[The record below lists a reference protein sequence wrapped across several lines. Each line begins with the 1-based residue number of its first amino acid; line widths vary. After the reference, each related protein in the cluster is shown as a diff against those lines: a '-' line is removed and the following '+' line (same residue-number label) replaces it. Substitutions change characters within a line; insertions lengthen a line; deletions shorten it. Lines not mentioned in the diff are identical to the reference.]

1 MYLPLALYQLWNA
14 AKFQLFT
21 RICVDNPCRL
31 FVYLARL
38 DTSIELDE
46 ITVFADLIYNCY
58 SCKLK
63 LKRLGK
69 KTFLLTIN
77 LSYLGFRILDTAAL
91 NKSKATQRIL
101 GIQKEVTNA
110 DTTQVLNW
118 TAGAVWKLLQSS
130 KSEDWWGSSARIFVD
145 VISFTKNPFSPI
157 DVTRT
162 PCWQLCEA
170 WQHALDM
177 WRLTEVAHSN
187 VGFQLFR
194 PKKDFGPIPIHFL
207 ELLALSGKY

>member
-77 LSYLGFRILDTAAL
+77 LSYLGFRILDTAAP

-145 VISFTKNPFSPI
+145 IIKFYQKSIFTNRRHPDTVLTTLRSLTTRPGH
-157 DVTRT
+157 VTPDRSCT
-162 PCWQLCEA
+162 FKC
-170 WQHALDM
+170 
-177 WRLTEVAHSN
+177 RLPT
-187 VGFQLFR
+187 F
-194 PKKDFGPIPIHFL
+194 PT
-207 ELLALSGKY
+207 

>member
-1 MYLPLALYQLWNA
+1 MLQKPRPWFRITKLMYLPLALYQLWNA

-77 LSYLGFRILDTAAL
+77 LSYLGFRILDTAAP

-110 DTTQVLNW
+110 DTTQVLN
-118 TAGAVWKLLQSS
+118 VYFLLKQRESLKDCRNS
-130 KSEDWWGSSARIFVD
+130 
-145 VISFTKNPFSPI
+145 T
-157 DVTRT
+157 
-162 PCWQLCEA
+162 
-170 WQHALDM
+170 LDTESHS
-177 WRLTEVAHSN
+177 WREY
-187 VGFQLFR
+187 
-194 PKKDFGPIPIHFL
+194 
-207 ELLALSGKY
+207 LSGSVLAGS